1 MGTRG
6 TGSAAVWLGVG
17 VAVGCCAACTL
28 RGWLATYGNL
38 PPGRSWLWQAL
49 DALRGVPAGGS
60 EGLTEAPPP
69 PSPARRH
76 TAVDGSPMRA
86 YALRVP
92 PGAELKLALMA
103 FVAEHDLQAA
113 AVVTCVGSLTG
124 ATLRLANA
132 DRDSGDN
139 EVVTRSERFEIL
151 SLVGTLSATHGC
163 HLHCSLG
170 DAAGAV
176 FGGHCVGGMTVFTT
190 AEVVLAECTGL
201 AFERHFDERT
211 GFKELCVLCGPAE

>member
-1 MGTRG
+1 MATRFSD
-6 TGSAAVWLGVG
+6 SAALWLGVG
-17 VAVGCCAACTL
+17 LAVGCCATCSL
-28 RGWLATYGNL
+28 RGWLAVSGCGDGSL
-38 PPGRSWLWQAL
+38 LKRAM
-49 DALRGVPAGGS
+49 DALRGGKVTGSSSGGQD
-60 EGLTEAPPP
+60 LAPP

-86 YALRVP
+86 YALRVT
-92 PGAELKLALMA
+92 PGAELKAALMA
-103 FVAEHDLQAA
+103 FVKEHDLQAA

-139 EVVTRSERFEIL
+139 DVVTRTERFEIL

-170 DAAGAV
+170 DAQGAV

-190 AEVVLAECTGL
+190 AEVVLAECAGM
-201 AFERHFDERT
+201 AFERHLDERT
-211 GFKELCVLCGPAE
+211 GFKELCVLCGPAEF